1 MVTSKACPFFS
12 IVRALLLC
20 SEKEVQKQEGDIAD
34 FTEEGADFAEAAT
47 GHCLGEHCAW
57 FQRLTGKCAVLSLG
71 G

>member
-20 SEKEVQKQEGDIAD
+20 SEKEIQKQEGDVAD
-34 FTEEGADFAEAAT
+34 FTEEEADFAEAAT

-57 FQRLTGKCAVLSLG
+57 FQPLTGKCAILSLG